1 MRRRLGF
8 SAPPSALH
16 GVRLSQETLQ
26 KINLQF
32 SVSRGYTSCSPTASW
47 GDPIASQPAFLIFS
61 LSCHSTFQGVLDP
74 EPLKDFVVQ
83 NQAFSASASWVG
95 FLRSSKFNIIHLS
108 AFQPSKFLIFPIF
121 LCSCDYTYKNKI
133 NFIKFNWGFR
143 KEKNCMHMFNLSL
156 LSSSPLTLKTFKSRM
171 TWYSSIRKASS
182 HIYIFFPHYIV
193 FFPLLSK
200 CLIHISYI
208 FDIISSHNSDTCYF
222 FSVSNTKKVQ

>member
-32 SVSRGYTSCSPTASW
+32 SVSGGYTSCSPTGSW

-61 LSCHSTFQGVLDP
+61 HSFHSTFQGVLDP

-83 NQAFSASASWVG
+83 NQAFSTSASWVG
-95 FLRSSKFNIIHLS
+95 FLRSSKFNTIHPS
-108 AFQPSKFLIFPIF
+108 AFQPSKFLIFPIL

-133 NFIKFNWGFR
+133 NFIKFNWEFR
-143 KEKNCMHMFNLSL
+143 KEQNCMHTFNLS

-182 HIYIFFPHYIV
+182 HLHIYIFFSSLYS
-193 FFPLLSK
+193 FFPLALQVLNTYIIHFWRNFLS
-200 CLIHISYI
+200 
-208 FDIISSHNSDTCYF
+208 
-222 FSVSNTKKVQ
+222 